1 MEPLCKYRMDPQIW
15 QRFCQHKLY
24 FYFISFHTV
33 VLFIMGIIHIL
44 HAVCGYHSHWWYLK
58 QELQDPVH
66 ITHIRQANYAEQK
79 AAGMKALWIPLFIN
93 KYLTTQVS
101 CLNLSTLKQKH
112 LPDLW
117 WIHLVDGSHRL
128 VCMNF
133 HKGSVSHKLA
143 VTKPMVIVKSSQS
156 LAVWSKRADWHYE
169 ILPAML
175 LICTEALPRQHAPQ
189 AVSIEHTHQKHP
201 HNLSIKLCCW
211 SSLTPAI
218 PCEGDNTLS
227 LLQATAFALCLV
239 L

>member
-1 MEPLCKYRMDPQIW
+1 MEPLCKHRMAPL
-15 QRFCQHKLY
+15 KSGS
-24 FYFISFHTV
+24 SFVSMNVTSTSLV
-33 VLFIMGIIHIL
+33 PILFLMAMIHIL
-44 HAVCGYHSHWWYLK
+44 YVVCSYHSHWWYLK

-66 ITHIRQANYAEQK
+66 NTHLRQANYSDQK
-79 AAGMKALWIPLFIN
+79 PAGMKALLFPLFIN

-101 CLNLSTLKQKH
+101 CLNLPTLKQKH
-112 LPDLW
+112 LPSCLW

-128 VCMNF
+128 VCMYF
-133 HKGSVSHKLA
+133 HEGSVSHKLA
-143 VTKPMVIVKSSQS
+143 VTKPIVIVKSFQS
-156 LAVWSKRADWHYE
+156 LAVWSKRDDWHYE

-175 LICTEALPRQHAPQ
+175 LICREALPRQHAPQ
-189 AVSIEHTHQKHP
+189 AVSVAHAQKKCP
-201 HNLSIKLCCW
+201 HNQSIKVCCW